1 MIRFLENEL
10 TEYPFA
16 SIIEKRYEDDQAFW
30 WPLMMG
36 IATKEEV
43 QRANV
48 KELQFLNL
56 IATKKWEL
64 TYKLGGSNF
73 GE

>member
-1 MIRFLENEL
+1 
-10 TEYPFA
+10 
-16 SIIEKRYEDDQAFW
+16 
-30 WPLMMG
+30 MMG
-36 IATKEEV
+36 IATKEDV